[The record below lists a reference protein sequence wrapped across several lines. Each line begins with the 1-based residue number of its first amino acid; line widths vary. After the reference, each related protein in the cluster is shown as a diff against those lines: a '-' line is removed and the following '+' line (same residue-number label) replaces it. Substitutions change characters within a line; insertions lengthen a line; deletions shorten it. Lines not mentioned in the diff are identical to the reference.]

1 MELNH
6 LKYFYAVAKNG
17 GFTSASEQLR
27 IQQPTISKMVRALEQ
42 HLGMTLLERHK
53 KGVRLTRAGVDVFS
67 TCEEIFNKVEEI
79 RSLSDLGKSECEG
92 KLSFGAPGSV
102 SSYLV
107 PPVLREF
114 LSEHPKVQP
123 SIHTGTST
131 LITNEIYDGRI
142 EFGLFFEAREKS
154 DFQVTELM
162 EIPFRLVAST
172 DRTKDSKPDSALS
185 FIIARKTDYTK
196 TTPFPV
202 LEMLNKN
209 KVKVETFISSNN
221 LESQKGLV
229 REGLGVALLPAFMVE
244 KEIEDGTFTVLYPK
258 KKFSYSLKLITRKG
272 KVLSRDATVF
282 LEIFKKHA
290 SQSLRSSILS
300 GLEQD

>member
-6 LKYFYAVAKNG
+6 LKYFYAVAKSG

-53 KGVRLTRAGVDVFS
+53 KGVRLTRAGVDVFN
-67 TCEEIFNKVEEI
+67 TCEEIFNKVDEI
-79 RSLSDLGKSECEG
+79 RLLSDQGKSECEG
-92 KLSFGAPGSV
+92 KLAFGVPGSV

-107 PPVLREF
+107 PPVIREF
-114 LSEHPKVQP
+114 LRENPKVQP

-131 LITNEIYDGRI
+131 LISNEIYDGRI
-142 EFGLFFEAREKS
+142 EFGLFFDAREKS

-162 EIPFRLVAST
+162 EIPFKLVVASSHAKRL
-172 DRTKDSKPDSALS
+172 DAKPA

-209 KVKVETFISSNN
+209 KINVETTISSNN

-229 REGLGVALLPAFMVE
+229 AEGLGVALLPAFMVQ
-244 KEIEDGTFTVLYPK
+244 KEIDAGIFSVLHPK

-282 LEIFKKHA
+282 LEIFKRNA
-290 SQSLRSSILS
+290 TQSLHAGWAVDEVS
-300 GLEQD
+300 E

>member
-53 KGVRLTRAGVDVFS
+53 KGVRLTRAGVDVFN
-67 TCEEIFNKVEEI
+67 TCEEIFNKVDEI
-79 RSLSDLGKSECEG
+79 RTLSDQGKSECEG
-92 KLSFGAPGSV
+92 KLAFGVPGSV

-107 PPVLREF
+107 PPVIREF
-114 LSEHPKVQP
+114 LRENPKVQP

-131 LITNEIYDGRI
+131 LISNEIYDGRI
-142 EFGLFFEAREKS
+142 EFGLFFDAREKS
-154 DFQVTELM
+154 DFQVTELA
-162 EIPFRLVAST
+162 EVPFKLVAASSQAK
-172 DRTKDSKPDSALS
+172 RPDGRHP

-209 KVKVETFISSNN
+209 KIKVEAHISSNN

-229 REGLGVALLPAFMVE
+229 KEGLGVALLPSFMVQ
-244 KEIEDGTFTVLYPK
+244 KEIEEGIFTALYPK

-282 LEIFKKHA
+282 LEIFKKYA
-290 SQSLRSSILS
+290 AQSLQD
-300 GLEQD
+300 GLATGIEHE

>member
-53 KGVRLTRAGVDVFS
+53 KGVRLTRAGVDVFN
-67 TCEEIFNKVEEI
+67 TCEEIFNKVDEI
-79 RSLSDLGKSECEG
+79 RSLSDQGKSECEG
-92 KLSFGAPGSV
+92 KLAFGVPGSV

-107 PPVLREF
+107 PPVIREF
-114 LSEHPKVQP
+114 LRDNPKVQP
-123 SIHTGTST
+123 SIYTGTST
-131 LITNEIYDGRI
+131 LISNEIYDGRI
-142 EFGLFFEAREKS
+142 EFGLFFDAREKS
-154 DFQVTELM
+154 DFQVTELV
-162 EIPFRLVAST
+162 EVSFKLVTATSQAKRQ
-172 DRTKDSKPDSALS
+172 DGKHA

-209 KVKVETFISSNN
+209 KIRVDTIISSNN

-229 REGLGVALLPAFMVE
+229 KEGLGVALLPSFMVQ
-244 KEIEDGTFTVLYPK
+244 KEIDDGTFTELYPK

-282 LEIFKKHA
+282 LEIFKKYA
-290 SQSLRSSILS
+290 TQSFQGGVIT
-300 GLEQD
+300 GVEYE

>member
-6 LKYFYAVAKNG
+6 LKYFYAVAKHG

-27 IQQPTISKMVRALEQ
+27 IQQPTISKMVRALEL

-53 KGVRLTRAGVDVFS
+53 KGVRLTRAGVDVFN
-67 TCEEIFNKVEEI
+67 TCEEIFNKVDEI
-79 RSLSDLGKSECEG
+79 RTLSDQGKSECEG
-92 KLSFGAPGSV
+92 KLTFGVPGSV
-102 SSYLV
+102 SSYWV
-107 PPVLREF
+107 PSVIREF
-114 LSEHPKVQP
+114 LRENPKVQP
-123 SIHTGTST
+123 SIYTGTST
-131 LITNEIYDGRI
+131 LICNEIYDGRI
-142 EFGLFFEAREKS
+142 EFGLFFDAREKN
-154 DFQVTELM
+154 DFQVTELV
-162 EIPFRLVAST
+162 EVPFKLVVATSQAKRQ
-172 DRTKDSKPDSALS
+172 DGKHA

-202 LEMLNKN
+202 LEMLQKN
-209 KVKVETFISSNN
+209 KIKVDAFNPSNN

-229 REGLGVALLPAFMVE
+229 KEGLGVALLPAFMVQ
-244 KEIEDGTFTVLYPK
+244 KELDDGTFTALYPK

-290 SQSLRSSILS
+290 AQSVRAELVAGTDS
-300 GLEQD
+300 E